1 MHEHVAPAVYYL
13 EVHLLYAS
21 LVCLAAWALTSL
33 WKGNATWNY
42 WIWVATSL
50 NFILPLGGFF
60 DRFGASHV
68 SWATQLSGLDEV
80 GIGISRNLT
89 VGAALFAV
97 WLSGAVFMFVRLVSR
112 LRRDRREARPADDLV
127 AAGLRQRFLAH
138 GVPVRLSAVGEA
150 PCVDGVLR
158 PHISLPQGVERLL
171 SRAELEAVLIHE
183 VIHARRR
190 DNLIGLL
197 HELAL
202 CGLWFHPLVWLA
214 GFRLAM
220 FRELSCDDSVIASSR
235 GGDLVS
241 ALAKL
246 AVPEGSRLLRAGAAS
261 LLSHRVARL
270 ATSEPQGT
278 NRPTDWLLTAV
289 FAGIFFAAIL
299 GTVAH
304 NPSCFKVR
312 ALSPGPQELHRQAP
326 SGRLAAA
333 HPDPGPGTVD
343 ALGYGGA

>member
-21 LVCLAAWALTSL
+21 IVCLAAWGLTSL
-33 WKGNATWNY
+33 CKGDATWKY

-50 NFILPLGGFF
+50 NFIVPLGGFF
-60 DRFGASHV
+60 NRFGAAPV
-68 SWATQLSGLDEV
+68 SWAKQLSGLDDI

-89 VGAALFAV
+89 VGVVLLGV
-97 WLSGAVFMFVRLVSR
+97 WLFGAIFMLARLLLR
-112 LRRDRREARPADDLV
+112 ARRDRRSARGTVGQDSDRL
-127 AAGLRQRFLAH
+127 GHRFLAH
-138 GVPVRLSAVGEA
+138 GVPVRLSAVGEG
-150 PCVDGVLR
+150 PSVDGVLR
-158 PHISLPQGVERLL
+158 PHISLPQGVDRLL
-171 SRAELEAVLIHE
+171 SEAELDAVLIHE
-183 VIHARRR
+183 VRHARRR

-202 CGLWFHPLVWLA
+202 CGLWFHPLVWLT

-246 AVPEGSRLLRAGAAS
+246 AVPEGSHLLRAGAAS

-270 ATSEPQGT
+270 TTYEPQRT
-278 NRPTDWLLTAV
+278 NRAADWLLSAV
-289 FAGIFFAAIL
+289 FAGIFLACVL
-299 GTVAH
+299 GTIAH

-312 ALSPGPQELHRQAP
+312 F
-326 SGRLAAA
+326 
-333 HPDPGPGTVD
+333 
-343 ALGYGGA
+343 